1 MLAQLTQR
9 LHAQRNFADAA
20 CLILDDIIALHGAE
34 YGNIQLPI
42 EDELVI
48 AAQSG
53 LSAAFLKTFKSVR
66 KDSGCAC
73 GRALR
78 DRSIVIVS
86 DVDSDP
92 EYAPFRQAA
101 KMAQYRAVQSTPL
114 FTRAKT
120 FVGVLSTLFAQVHKP
135 TPIEMQILNTY
146 SVIAADH
153 LYALRGERTL
163 AACAKEMNERLY
175 TGLA

>member
-9 LHAQRNFADAA
+9 LHAQRDFADAA
-20 CLILDDIIALHGAE
+20 RLILDDIIALHGAE

-48 AAQSG
+48 AAQRG
-53 LSAAFLKTFKSVR
+53 LSPAFLKTFKTVR

-78 DRSIVIVS
+78 DRSIIIVS

-92 EYAPFRQAA
+92 KYAPFREAA
-101 KMAQYRAVQSTPL
+101 RMARYRAVQSTPL
-114 FTRAKT
+114 ITRAKN
-120 FVGVLSTLFAQVHKP
+120 FVGVLSTLFAQVHTP

-153 LYALRGERTL
+153 LYALRGDQSL
-163 AACAKEMNERLY
+163 AARAKEMNERLY
-175 TGLA
+175 TCLG